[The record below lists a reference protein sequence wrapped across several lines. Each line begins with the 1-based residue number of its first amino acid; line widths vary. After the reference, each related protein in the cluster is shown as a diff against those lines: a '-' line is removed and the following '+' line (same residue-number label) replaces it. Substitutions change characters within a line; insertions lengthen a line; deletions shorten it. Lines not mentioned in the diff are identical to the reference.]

1 MSTSIT
7 RFKLIFF
14 VPPLNLSQC
23 KAAVFGAGAGKYG
36 KYSEV
41 CFTTPGVGQFRPG
54 EGSSP
59 AVGQVGQLEEAGEV
73 RCEVLCHGEGTTRA
87 AVAALKK

>member
-1 MSTSIT
+1 MAATMI

-14 VPPLNLSQC
+14 VPPLNLPQC
-23 KAAVFGAGAGKYG
+23 KAAVFAAGAGKYG
-36 KYSEV
+36 EYSE
-41 CFTTPGVGQFRPG
+41 CAFTAPGVGQFRPG

-59 AVGQVGQLEEAGEV
+59 AVGQVGQVEEVGEV
-73 RCEVLCHGEGTTRA
+73 RCEVMCRGEGNTRA